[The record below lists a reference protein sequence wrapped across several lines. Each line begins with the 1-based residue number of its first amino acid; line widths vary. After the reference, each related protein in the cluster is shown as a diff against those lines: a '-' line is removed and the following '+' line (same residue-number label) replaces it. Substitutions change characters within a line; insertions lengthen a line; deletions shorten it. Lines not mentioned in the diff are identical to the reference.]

1 MKRSWWARLLTIG
14 IIIGGVYYSQLIT
27 NEPADGEAQKVEM
40 SPRPTTPTEQPNDEA
55 LKKAL
60 NDAQKVLSRTNE
72 TKPDVTATS
81 QSSNSSKMDEGEKAA
96 NDNLPRFDV
105 AEVDELGNGV
115 FSGRAFRNVR
125 VWLKKLDGSVVG
137 ETVSLEDGSFTI
149 LTNTPLPEGESVLA
163 LVAEEIPGGEIKVAS
178 ERLVISRFPGGPALI
193 VAQKDTA
200 DTVSRILQEPVT
212 RKPLDT
218 AQKSGDNAS
227 VSNSNAS
234 KESAEGKLLKIKIID
249 YDEKGRLAIS
259 GKAKPG
265 SKISIEVNGRTIGS
279 TNTDDQGQWS
289 LTTIE
294 GMADGANKIVA
305 KASLDDEYST
315 TSMPFAPDELVQKF
329 PKGRLVVV
337 QPGNSLWRIARRTY
351 GSGFRYTVIFAAN
364 RDQVTN
370 PDLIYPGQVLH
381 TPPVK

>member
-27 NEPADGEAQKVEM
+27 NEPADGEAKKVEM

-163 LVAEEIPGGEIKVAS
+163 LVAEEIPGGGIKVAS

-200 DTVSRILQEPVT
+200 DTVSRILQEPVFK
-212 RKPLDT
+212 KPLDT
-218 AQKSGDNAS
+218 AQKSGDNTS

-259 GKAKPG
+259 GEAKPG

-305 KASLDDEYST
+305 KASLGDEYST

>member
-1 MKRSWWARLLTIG
+1 VKRSWWARLLTIG

-178 ERLVISRFPGGPALI
+178 QRLVISRFPGGPALI

-227 VSNSNAS
+227 VSNSNAF

-305 KASLDDEYST
+305 KASLGDEYST

>member
-163 LVAEEIPGGEIKVAS
+163 LVAEEIPGGGIKVAS

-227 VSNSNAS
+227 VSNSNAF

-305 KASLDDEYST
+305 KASLGDEYST
-315 TSMPFAPDELVQKF
+315 TSMPFAPEELVQKF

>member
-14 IIIGGVYYSQLIT
+14 IIIGGIYYSQLIT
-27 NEPADGEAQKVEM
+27 NEPADGEAKKVEM
-40 SPRPTTPTEQPNDEA
+40 SPRPATATEQPNDEA

-60 NDAQKVLSRTNE
+60 NDAQKVLSRSNE
-72 TKPDVTATS
+72 TKLDVTATS
-81 QSSNSSKMDEGEKAA
+81 QSSNSSKIDEGEKGA

-149 LTNTPLPEGESVLA
+149 LTNAPLPEGESVLA

-200 DTVSRILQEPVT
+200 DTVSRILQEPVFK
-212 RKPLDT
+212 KPLDT
-218 AQKSGDNAS
+218 AQKSGDNTS

-259 GKAKPG
+259 GEAKPG
-265 SKISIEVNGRTIGS
+265 AKISIEVNGRTIGS
-279 TNTDDQGQWS
+279 TNTDEQGQWS
-289 LTTIE
+289 LISTE
-294 GMADGANKIVA
+294 GMANGANNIVA
-305 KASLDDEYST
+305 KASLGDEYST
-315 TSMPFAPDELVQKF
+315 ASMPFAPDELVQKF

>member
-1 MKRSWWARLLTIG
+1 VKRSWWARLLTIG

-40 SPRPTTPTEQPNDEA
+40 SPRPTTPKEQTNDEA

-305 KASLDDEYST
+305 KASLGDEYST

>member
-163 LVAEEIPGGEIKVAS
+163 LVAEEIPGGKIKVAS

-305 KASLDDEYST
+305 KASLGDEYST

>member
-14 IIIGGVYYSQLIT
+14 IIIGGIYYSQLIT

-305 KASLDDEYST
+305 KASLGDEYST

>member
-178 ERLVISRFPGGPALI
+178 ERLVISRFTGGPALI

-305 KASLDDEYST
+305 KASLGDEYST

>member
-1 MKRSWWARLLTIG
+1 VKRSWWARLLTIG

-212 RKPLDT
+212 RKPFDT
-218 AQKSGDNAS
+218 AQKSEDNAS
-227 VSNSNAS
+227 VSKSNAS

-305 KASLDDEYST
+305 KASLGDEYST

>member
-40 SPRPTTPTEQPNDEA
+40 SPRPTTPTEQPKDEA

-125 VWLKKLDGSVVG
+125 VWLRKLDGSVVG

-305 KASLDDEYST
+305 KASLGDEYST
-315 TSMPFAPDELVQKF
+315 TSMPFAPDELVQNF

>member
-149 LTNTPLPEGESVLA
+149 LTNTPLPEGESILA

-178 ERLVISRFPGGPALI
+178 ERLVISRFTGGPALI

-305 KASLDDEYST
+305 KASLGDEYST

>member
-1 MKRSWWARLLTIG
+1 VKRSWWARLLTIG

-27 NEPADGEAQKVEM
+27 NEPADGEAKKVEM

-163 LVAEEIPGGEIKVAS
+163 LVAEEIPGGGIKVAS

-305 KASLDDEYST
+305 KASLGDEYSSA
-315 TSMPFAPDELVQKF
+315 SMPFAPDELVQKF

>member
-218 AQKSGDNAS
+218 AQKSGDHAS

-305 KASLDDEYST
+305 KASLGDEYST

>member
-212 RKPLDT
+212 RKPFDT
-218 AQKSGDNAS
+218 AQKSEDNAS
-227 VSNSNAS
+227 VSKSNAS

-305 KASLDDEYST
+305 KASLGDEYST
-315 TSMPFAPDELVQKF
+315 TSMPFAPEELVQKF

>member
-1 MKRSWWARLLTIG
+1 VKRSWWARLLTIG
-14 IIIGGVYYSQLIT
+14 IIIGGIYYSQLIT
-27 NEPADGEAQKVEM
+27 NEPADGEAKKVEM
-40 SPRPTTPTEQPNDEA
+40 SPRPATATEQPNDEA

-60 NDAQKVLSRTNE
+60 NDAQKVLSRSNE
-72 TKPDVTATS
+72 TKLDVTATS
-81 QSSNSSKMDEGEKAA
+81 QSSNSSKIDEGEKGA

-105 AEVDELGNGV
+105 AEVDERGNGV

-149 LTNTPLPEGESVLA
+149 LTNAPLPEGESVLA

-178 ERLVISRFPGGPALI
+178 ETLTISRFPGGPALI

-200 DTVSRILQEPVT
+200 DTVSRILQEPVFK
-212 RKPLDT
+212 KPLDT
-218 AQKSGDNAS
+218 AQKSGDNTS

-259 GKAKPG
+259 GEAKPG
-265 SKISIEVNGRTIGS
+265 AKISIEVNGRTIGS
-279 TNTDDQGQWS
+279 TNTDEQGQWS
-289 LTTIE
+289 LITTE

-305 KASLDDEYST
+305 KASLGDEYST
-315 TSMPFAPDELVQKF
+315 ASMPFAPDELVQKF

>member
-27 NEPADGEAQKVEM
+27 NEPADGEGEKVVM
-40 SPRPTTPTEQPNDEA
+40 SPRPTIATEQSNNES

-60 NDAQKVLSRTNE
+60 NEAQKVLSRSNE
-72 TKPDVTATS
+72 TKLDVKATS
-81 QSSNSSKMDEGEKAA
+81 QSSNSSKIDSGDKGE
-96 NDNLPRFDV
+96 NNNLPRFDV

-137 ETVSLEDGSFTI
+137 ETLSLEDGSFTI
-149 LTNTPLPEGESVLA
+149 LTNAPLPEGESVLA

-200 DTVSRILQEPVT
+200 DTVSRILQEPLS
-212 RKPLDT
+212 RRPLDT

-259 GKAKPG
+259 GEAKPG

-279 TNTDDQGQWS
+279 TDTDDQGQWS

-305 KASLDDEYST
+305 TASLGDEYST
-315 TSMPFAPDELVQKF
+315 ASMPFAPDELVQKF

>member
-1 MKRSWWARLLTIG
+1 VKRSWWARLLTIG

-27 NEPADGEAQKVEM
+27 NEPADGEGEKVVM
-40 SPRPTTPTEQPNDEA
+40 SPRPTVATEQSNNES

-60 NDAQKVLSRTNE
+60 NEAQKVLSRSNE
-72 TKPDVTATS
+72 TKLDVKATS
-81 QSSNSSKMDEGEKAA
+81 QSSNSSKIDSGDKGE
-96 NDNLPRFDV
+96 NNNLPRFDV

-137 ETVSLEDGSFTI
+137 ETLSLEDGSFTI
-149 LTNTPLPEGESVLA
+149 LTNAPLPEGESVLA

-200 DTVSRILQEPVT
+200 DTVSRILQEPLS
-212 RKPLDT
+212 RRPLDT

-259 GKAKPG
+259 GEAKPG

-279 TNTDDQGQWS
+279 TDTDDQGQWS

-305 KASLDDEYST
+305 TASLGDQYST
-315 TSMPFAPDELVQKF
+315 ASMPFAPDELVQKF

>member
-1 MKRSWWARLLTIG
+1 VKRSWWARLLTIG

-234 KESAEGKLLKIKIID
+234 KESAEGKLLNIKIID

-259 GKAKPG
+259 GEAKPA

-305 KASLDDEYST
+305 KASLGDEYST

>member
-163 LVAEEIPGGEIKVAS
+163 LVAEEIPGGGIKVAS

-305 KASLDDEYST
+305 KASLGDEYST

>member
-259 GKAKPG
+259 GEAKPG

-305 KASLDDEYST
+305 KASLGDEYST

>member
-1 MKRSWWARLLTIG
+1 VKRSWWARLLTIG

-27 NEPADGEAQKVEM
+27 NELADGEAQKVEM

-305 KASLDDEYST
+305 KASLGDEYST

>member
-27 NEPADGEAQKVEM
+27 NEPADGEAKKVEM

-212 RKPLDT
+212 RKPFET
-218 AQKSGDNAS
+218 AQKSKDNAS
-227 VSNSNAS
+227 VSKSNAS

-305 KASLDDEYST
+305 KASLGDEYST

>member
-227 VSNSNAS
+227 VSNSNAF

-305 KASLDDEYST
+305 KASLGDEYST

>member
-1 MKRSWWARLLTIG
+1 
-14 IIIGGVYYSQLIT
+14 
-27 NEPADGEAQKVEM
+27 
-40 SPRPTTPTEQPNDEA
+40 
-55 LKKAL
+55 
-60 NDAQKVLSRTNE
+60 
-72 TKPDVTATS
+72 
-81 QSSNSSKMDEGEKAA
+81 
-96 NDNLPRFDV
+96 
-105 AEVDELGNGV
+105 
-115 FSGRAFRNVR
+115 
-125 VWLKKLDGSVVG
+125 
-137 ETVSLEDGSFTI
+137 
-149 LTNTPLPEGESVLA
+149 
-163 LVAEEIPGGEIKVAS
+163 
-178 ERLVISRFPGGPALI
+178 

-305 KASLDDEYST
+305 KASLGDEYST

>member
-1 MKRSWWARLLTIG
+1 VKRSWWARLLTIG

-178 ERLVISRFPGGPALI
+178 QRLVISRFPGGPALI

-305 KASLDDEYST
+305 KASLGDEYST

>member
-200 DTVSRILQEPVT
+200 NTVSRILQEPVT

-305 KASLDDEYST
+305 KASLGDEYST

>member
-1 MKRSWWARLLTIG
+1 VKRSWWARLLTIG

-149 LTNTPLPEGESVLA
+149 LTNTPLPEGESILA

-212 RKPLDT
+212 RKPFDT
-218 AQKSGDNAS
+218 AQKSEDNAS
-227 VSNSNAS
+227 VSKSNAS

-305 KASLDDEYST
+305 KASLGDEYST
-315 TSMPFAPDELVQKF
+315 ASMPFAPDELVQKF

>member
-40 SPRPTTPTEQPNDEA
+40 SPRPTTPTEQPKDEA

-305 KASLDDEYST
+305 KASLGDEYST

>member
-1 MKRSWWARLLTIG
+1 VKRSWWARLLTIG

-200 DTVSRILQEPVT
+200 HTVSRILQEPVT

-305 KASLDDEYST
+305 KASLGDEYST

>member
-96 NDNLPRFDV
+96 NDNLPGFDV

-227 VSNSNAS
+227 VSNSNAF
-234 KESAEGKLLKIKIID
+234 KASAEGKLLKIKIID

-305 KASLDDEYST
+305 KASLGDEYST

>member
-1 MKRSWWARLLTIG
+1 VKRSRWVRLLTIG

-212 RKPLDT
+212 RKPFDT
-218 AQKSGDNAS
+218 AQKSEDNAS
-227 VSNSNAS
+227 VSKSNAS
-234 KESAEGKLLKIKIID
+234 KESAEGKLLEIKIID
-249 YDEKGRLAIS
+249 YDDKGRLAIS

-305 KASLDDEYST
+305 KASLGDEYST

>member
-212 RKPLDT
+212 RKPFDT
-218 AQKSGDNAS
+218 AQKSEDNAS
-227 VSNSNAS
+227 VSKSNAS

-249 YDEKGRLAIS
+249 YDEKGRLAIR

-305 KASLDDEYST
+305 KASLGDEYST
-315 TSMPFAPDELVQKF
+315 TSMPFAPEELVQKF

>member
-1 MKRSWWARLLTIG
+1 VKRSWWARLLTIG

-212 RKPLDT
+212 RKPFDT
-218 AQKSGDNAS
+218 AQKSEDNAS
-227 VSNSNAS
+227 VSKSNAS

-305 KASLDDEYST
+305 KASLGDEYST
-315 TSMPFAPDELVQKF
+315 TSMPFAPEELVQKF

>member
-1 MKRSWWARLLTIG
+1 VKRSWWARLLTIG

-115 FSGRAFRNVR
+115 LSGRAFRNVR

-149 LTNTPLPEGESVLA
+149 LTNAPLPEGESVLA

-178 ERLVISRFPGGPALI
+178 ETLIISRFPGGPALI

-305 KASLDDEYST
+305 KASLGDEYST
-315 TSMPFAPDELVQKF
+315 TSMPFAPEELVQKF

>member
-14 IIIGGVYYSQLIT
+14 IIIGGIYYSQLIT
-27 NEPADGEAQKVEM
+27 NEPADGEAKKVEM

-163 LVAEEIPGGEIKVAS
+163 LVAEEIPGGGIKVAS

-305 KASLDDEYST
+305 KASLGDEYST

>member
-1 MKRSWWARLLTIG
+1 VKRSWWARLLTIG

-27 NEPADGEAQKVEM
+27 NEPGDGEAKKVEM
-40 SPRPTTPTEQPNDEA
+40 SPRPTTQTEQPNDEA

-305 KASLDDEYST
+305 KASLGDEYST

>member
-1 MKRSWWARLLTIG
+1 VKRSWWARLLTIG
-14 IIIGGVYYSQLIT
+14 IIIGGIYYSQLIT
-27 NEPADGEAQKVEM
+27 NEPADGEAKKVEM
-40 SPRPTTPTEQPNDEA
+40 SPRPTTATEQPNDEA

-60 NDAQKVLSRTNE
+60 NDAQKVLSRSNE
-72 TKPDVTATS
+72 TKLDVTAIS
-81 QSSNSSKMDEGEKAA
+81 QSSNSSKMDEDEKRA

-149 LTNTPLPEGESVLA
+149 LTNAPLPEGESVLV

-178 ERLVISRFPGGPALI
+178 ERLVVSRFPGGPALI

-200 DTVSRILQEPVT
+200 DTVSRVLQEPVS
-212 RKPLDT
+212 KKAFDT
-218 AQKSGDNAS
+218 AHKSRDIAS

-234 KESAEGKLLKIKIID
+234 KQSTEGKLLKIKIID

-259 GKAKPG
+259 GEAKPG
-265 SKISIEVNGRTIGS
+265 AKISIEVNGRTIGS
-279 TNTDDQGQWS
+279 TDTDEQGQWS
-289 LTTIE
+289 LTTNE

-305 KASLDDEYST
+305 TASLGDEYST
-315 TSMPFAPDELVQKF
+315 ASMPFAPDELVQKF

>member
-14 IIIGGVYYSQLIT
+14 IIIGGIYYSQLIT
-27 NEPADGEAQKVEM
+27 NEPADGEAKKVEM
-40 SPRPTTPTEQPNDEA
+40 SPRPATATEQPNDEA

-60 NDAQKVLSRTNE
+60 NDAQKVLSRSNE
-72 TKPDVTATS
+72 TKLDVTATS
-81 QSSNSSKMDEGEKAA
+81 QSSNSSKIDEGEKGA

-105 AEVDELGNGV
+105 AEVDERGNGV

-149 LTNTPLPEGESVLA
+149 LTNAPLPEGESVLA

-178 ERLVISRFPGGPALI
+178 ETLIISRFLGGPALI
-193 VAQKDTA
+193 VAQKDSA
-200 DTVSRILQEPVT
+200 DTVSRILQEPVFK
-212 RKPLDT
+212 KPLDT
-218 AQKSGDNAS
+218 AQKSGDNTS

-259 GKAKPG
+259 GEAKPG
-265 SKISIEVNGRTIGS
+265 AKISIEVNGRTIGS
-279 TNTDDQGQWS
+279 TNTDEQGQWS
-289 LTTIE
+289 LITTE

-305 KASLDDEYST
+305 KAALGDEYST
-315 TSMPFAPDELVQKF
+315 ASMPFAPDELVQKF

>member
-72 TKPDVTATS
+72 TKPDVRATS

-305 KASLDDEYST
+305 KASLGDEYST

>member
-227 VSNSNAS
+227 VSNSSAS

-305 KASLDDEYST
+305 KASLGDEYST